1 MENGFGGHI
10 GGPGTAKKR
19 FHELEDMSLETFQ
32 TKMQREKKKVKKK
45 VTMSKDSRMITK
57 DVAYTEWE
65 FWKKIGA
72 EETFKGIM
80 ADTHCP
86 HCVVS
91 VVTDV

>member
-1 MENGFGGHI
+1 
-10 GGPGTAKKR
+10 
-19 FHELEDMSLETFQ
+19 
-32 TKMQREKKKVKKK
+32 
-45 VTMSKDSRMITK
+45 MSKDGRMITK
-57 DVAYTEWE
+57 DAAYTEWE

-86 HCVVS
+86 HRVVS